1 MSAFRFVRLVRP
13 LAIAWLLAATGL
25 AAPSTALAE
34 APPDRLRVATLLPFV
49 EDAVRLA
56 SDRAIVVASVRRS
69 VHAPLADGVIDLG
82 NPHGPNME
90 KLAEARPDVVI
101 GDASVHA
108 RFASALAG
116 SGARLLMLETSGVE
130 STLEALAQVSAA
142 IGGSEALD
150 ARIASVRAEIEALA
164 VEGSP
169 KILTLFGSPGTFYVM
184 TDRAWLGDLAKSV
197 GYASTVADG
206 GSERF
211 PGLVPVSDEVM
222 AIARP
227 DLVLLIAHGNPTQI
241 RAELDRR
248 VARGGPW
255 AGLGRARLGVH
266 VLDPILFSANPGLD
280 LSQAAR
286 ELVRLGTETA
296 GVAAQ

>member
-1 MSAFRFVRLVRP
+1 MNSPSLPALRRVALAFMV
-13 LAIAWLLAATGL
+13 AIGCLG
-25 AAPSTALAE
+25 APSASAAD
-34 APPDRLRVATLLPFV
+34 APAKPLRVATLLPFV
-49 EDAVRLA
+49 EDAIRVA

-90 KLAEARPDVVI
+90 RLAEARPDVVI

-116 SGARLLMLETSGVE
+116 SGARLVMVETSGVD
-130 STLEALAQVSAA
+130 STLEALAQVSEA
-142 IGGSEALD
+142 IGGSQALD
-150 ARIASVRAEIEALA
+150 ARIESVRAEIESLRVA
-164 VEGSP
+164 GTP

-184 TDRAWLGDLAKSV
+184 TERAWLGDLAKNV
-197 GYASTVADG
+197 GFEATVSDG
-206 GSERF
+206 GNERF

-227 DLVLLIAHGNPTQI
+227 DLVLLIAHGNPKQI

-255 AGLGRARLGVH
+255 AGLGKARLGVH
-266 VLDPILFSANPGLD
+266 VLDPRLFSANPGLD
-280 LSQAAR
+280 LTLAAK
-286 ELVRLGTETA
+286 ELVRLGSSNP
-296 GVAAQ
+296 GVATK